1 MPGKSVSVVEQV
13 LPGEGV
19 ETPLQAIHPG
29 QSYVFL
35 RDCRISF
42 FEACLASSQASSFAE
57 AAQRLG
63 VDESTLRKRVKA
75 AERYF
80 GVTIFKTRG
89 FLAVTPDAV
98 GIINDIDMAMR
109 YLNRAMR
116 RPHLERLWSKVG
128 RDYKKEANESIIGY
142 RVNADGTTAMV
153 IHSVD

>member
-1 MPGKSVSVVEQV
+1 MSGVSVPVAEQA
-13 LPGEGV
+13 PSGEGV
-19 ETPLQAIHPG
+19 KTPLRAIRPG
-29 QSYVFL
+29 QSYVFQ

-89 FLAVTPDAV
+89 FLAVTPDAF
-98 GIINDIDMAMR
+98 GIIHDIDMAMR
-109 YLNRAMR
+109 HLDRAMR

-128 RDYKKEANESIIGY
+128 RNYKREASESIIGY
-142 RVNADGTTAMV
+142 KVNADGSTAM
-153 IHSVD
+153 IID